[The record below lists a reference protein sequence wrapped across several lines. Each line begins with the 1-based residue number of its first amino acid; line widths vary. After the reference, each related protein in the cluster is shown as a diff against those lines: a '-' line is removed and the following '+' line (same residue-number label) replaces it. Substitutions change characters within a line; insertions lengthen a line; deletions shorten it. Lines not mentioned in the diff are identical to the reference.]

1 MFELSVCS
9 STAANHAQKW
19 QWTYTES
26 HFPERCR
33 YRSTYLNGTDV
44 KHSKDDR
51 LAKQLEQKERE
62 NTETLE
68 DLFCKESGTCMQL
81 VALKRMYQDAV
92 LKRFV
97 ICQVLICII
106 YKRNINYLKIS
117 ICPTNAHNSY
127 KIVKQLNSFKIIIV
141 APTCFGL
148 HKPSSGSYS
157 LRFARVIVVTLLS
170 DSYRYLMLVRLPAGS
185 SNGLTSTWRCMCSF
199 ELLMMD
205 GKTVW
210 NM

>member
-1 MFELSVCS
+1 
-9 STAANHAQKW
+9 
-19 QWTYTES
+19 
-26 HFPERCR
+26 
-33 YRSTYLNGTDV
+33 
-44 KHSKDDR
+44 
-51 LAKQLEQKERE
+51 LEQKERE

-68 DLFCKESGTCMQL
+68 DLFCNESGTCMQL

-117 ICPTNAHNSY
+117 ICPINAHNSY

-148 HKPSSGSYS
+148 HKPSSGSSHPVLCQSYK
-157 LRFARVIVVTLLS
+157 VDIGYI
-170 DSYRYLMLVRLPAGS
+170 YRYLKLSVLWLHVDRAMEGTIRTHNRTEQNMKPQTSNNDIFNSYQHCNFSESQAES
-185 SNGLTSTWRCMCSF
+185 S
-199 ELLMMD
+199 LMM
-205 GKTVW
+205 VYVNR
-210 NM
+210 NMLEQLL